1 MVLLSVTIRDYVINI
16 VMTRECAHQD
26 AHYQAAAV
34 MIVIKDM
41 LPFISPFEYR
51 SIVKLTTTYPG
62 GGGGVLR
69 FGSDGGVPLKP
80 PNPYLSLRVILAEKG
95 THY

>member
-1 MVLLSVTIRDYVINI
+1 MPLMISIYRPLQHSSEIPGGTRDLRKLL
-16 VMTRECAHQD
+16 
-26 AHYQAAAV
+26 
-34 MIVIKDM
+34 
-41 LPFISPFEYR
+41 
-51 SIVKLTTTYPG
+51 VKCPG
-62 GGGGVLR
+62 GGGGGGLR